1 MFLTNPQQRYSAEFE
16 VKEYVLPNFEV
27 KLTLEVPF
35 FHVDD
40 QELIIN
46 IKATYLF
53 GEEVNGMA
61 YGIFGVIY
69 EGQKKSIPSSLQRVE
84 IKRGKGVVIL
94 KKEVIKQNFPN
105 ISDLVGSSIYV
116 TVSVL
121 TENGGEMVEAELKG
135 IQIVTSPY
143 TIHFKKTPKYFKPG
157 MAFDVVV
164 EVVNPDG
171 TPAKGVLVVVD
182 PGKQQGLSAANGMAR
197 VTINTNHVVEPLT
210 IDAKT
215 NVPGISQASATMTA
229 LPYTTKSNSY
239 IHIGVDATE
248 VTLGDNL
255 KINLNLNN
263 DENAQDHITY
273 LILSRGQLVKY
284 GRYQTRA
291 LTSMTVIITKDMLP
305 SFRIVAYYF
314 TKDNEVVSD
323 SLWVDVKDTCMGS
336 LKLESLTPSSSY
348 MPGKKFELK
357 VTGDPGAT
365 VGLVAVD
372 KGVYVLNNKHRLTQ
386 KKVWDIVEKYD
397 TGCTPGGGRD
407 SMSVFYDAGLLF
419 ESSRGSGTPYRQGET
434 SSLSI
439 SVISLFSLV
448 F

>member
-273 LILSRGQLVKY
+273 LSQ
-284 GRYQTRA
+284 
-291 LTSMTVIITKDMLP
+291 S
-305 SFRIVAYYF
+305 
-314 TKDNEVVSD
+314 
-323 SLWVDVKDTCMGS
+323 
-336 LKLESLTPSSSY
+336 
-348 MPGKKFELK
+348 
-357 VTGDPGAT
+357 
-365 VGLVAVD
+365 
-372 KGVYVLNNKHRLTQ
+372 
-386 KKVWDIVEKYD
+386 
-397 TGCTPGGGRD
+397 
-407 SMSVFYDAGLLF
+407 
-419 ESSRGSGTPYRQGET
+419 
-434 SSLSI
+434 
-439 SVISLFSLV
+439 
-448 F
+448 